1 MRMKRIAYIL
11 LFSLLL
17 VSCGTRSGYFKI
29 EGRFLHMNQGELYVY
44 SPDGGIDGLDTIKI
58 EAGRFSYEKPCSK
71 PSTLIIKFPNFSTQ
85 PIFAEPGEAVE
96 VKADA
101 SHLKEMEVE
110 GTKENELMTKFRK
123 QIASVS
129 PPEELKYALQFINDH
144 PESVVSV
151 YLLNR
156 YLVQTESP
164 DYKQATKLLSLLI
177 KEQPG
182 NANLKRLQRQLT
194 ELGSLPVGSMM
205 PKFSAKDVNGK
216 RVNNASFQG
225 KSVII
230 INTWAAWSYESLD
243 IQRALNDA
251 VKAGEIG
258 ALGIC
263 VDANPKEVRQ
273 TLERDGIEFFN
284 VCDGKLLNTPLLKT
298 FGLNTIPDN
307 IVIRNGKVVER
318 NITANTIRQRYGTD

>member
-1 MRMKRIAYIL
+1 MKRIAYII

-17 VSCGTRSGYFKI
+17 VSCGTRSGYFKM

-44 SPDGGIDGLDTIKI
+44 SPDGGIAGLDTIKI
-58 EAGRFSYEKPCSK
+58 EAGRFSYEKPCNK
-71 PSTLIIKFPNFSTQ
+71 PSTLIIIFPNYSTQ
-85 PIFAEPGEAVE
+85 PIFVEPGEAVE

-101 SHLKEMEVE
+101 SHLKEMEVD
-110 GTKENELMTKFRK
+110 GTKDNKLMTKFRK

-129 PPEELKYALQFINDH
+129 PPEELKYAIQFINDH
-144 PESVVSV
+144 PESVVSA
-151 YLLNR
+151 YLLNH
-156 YLVQTESP
+156 YLVQTEAP
-164 DYKQATKLLSLLI
+164 DYKRAAKLLPLLI
-177 KEQPG
+177 KEQPD
-182 NANLKRLQRQLT
+182 NASLGRLQRQLT
-194 ELGSLPVGSMM
+194 ELGSLPIGSKL
-205 PKFSAKDVNGK
+205 PTFSVKDVNGK
-216 RVNNASFQG
+216 MVNNASFQG
-225 KSVII
+225 KNVII

-251 VKAGEIG
+251 VKAGKIA

-263 VDANPKEVRQ
+263 VDANLKEVKQ
-273 TLERDGIEFFN
+273 TLERDEIEFSN

-318 NITANTIRQRYGTD
+318 NITANTIRQRYSTD

>member
-1 MRMKRIAYIL
+1 MRRIAYIL

-17 VSCGTRSGYFKI
+17 VSCGTRSGYFKM

-44 SPDGGIDGLDTIKI
+44 SPDGGIAGLDTIKI

-71 PSTLIIKFPNFSTQ
+71 PSTLIIIFPNYSSQ
-85 PIFAEPGEAVE
+85 PIFAESGEAVD

-110 GTKENELMTKFRK
+110 GTKDNELMTKFRK

-129 PPEELKYALQFINDH
+129 PPEEMKYAITFINDH
-144 PESVVSV
+144 PESPVSV

-156 YLVQTESP
+156 YFIQTESP
-164 DYKQATKLLSLLI
+164 DYKQAAKILQVLM
-177 KEQPG
+177 KEQPENTDLG
-182 NANLKRLQRQLT
+182 RLQRQLT
-194 ELGSLPVGSMM
+194 ELGSLPVGSKM
-205 PKFSAKDVNGK
+205 PKFVTKDINGK
-216 RVNNASFQG
+216 VVNNLTFQG
-225 KSVII
+225 KDIVI

-243 IQRALNDA
+243 IQRALSDA
-251 VKAGEIG
+251 VKAGKI
-258 ALGIC
+258 AAMGIC
-263 VDANPKEVRQ
+263 IDANPKEVRQ
-273 TLERDGIEFFN
+273 SLERDGIEFPN

-298 FGLNTIPDN
+298 FGLNTVPDN
-307 IVIRNGKVVER
+307 IVIRNGKVTER